1 MPLAQD
7 VSLAAIA
14 ARTERFTGADLED
27 VVRRAGLTAIRKRG
41 AAVDQVTAED
51 FDEALDD
58 SRATVTE
65 EMEAE
70 YERMKGE
77 LKKRA
82 MEVSP
87 IGFIAP
93 GMVAPTRERKHGD

>member
-1 MPLAQD
+1 MTIERVCGRPVGA
-7 VSLAAIA
+7 VAAVLKPA
-14 ARTERFTGADLED
+14 SWKP
-27 VVRRAGLTAIRKRG
+27 AGLRG
-41 AAVDQVTAED
+41 AAVDEVTRADFED
-51 FDEALDD
+51 ALDD